1 MSNAHIVEQISKI
14 DSELTKLDSIMLNLA
29 REREQLKARLREQSE
44 KEVTVIRRVV
54 SECGHKAITI
64 AFKMVYECGVIQVG
78 VSDSGSAKQ
87 YSKAEG
93 VAVAKSRVGML
104 RLVLGKQSPA
114 TLLSDMSLVSIL
126 CYALSCDND
135 YDSLSKALRPFINHR
150 NGSR

>member
-1 MSNAHIVEQISKI
+1 MSNAYIADRISKI
-14 DSELTKLDSIMLNLA
+14 DSELAQLDSIKLNLI
-29 REREQLKARLREQSE
+29 RERERYKALAQPVN
-44 KEVTVIRRVV
+44 EVTVIRRVI

-64 AFKMVYECGVIQVG
+64 AFKMMYDQGLIHVG

-93 VAVAKSRVGML
+93 VALAKSRVGML
-104 RLVLGKQSPA
+104 RLMLGKQTPA
-114 TLLSDMSLVSIL
+114 VLLSDMSLVPAL

>member
-14 DSELTKLDSIMLNLA
+14 DSELAKLDSIMLNLV
-29 REREQLKARLREQSE
+29 REREQFKARLREQSE

-54 SECGHKAITI
+54 SECGHKAITV
-64 AFKMVYECGVIQVG
+64 AFKMMYDHGSIEIGVA
-78 VSDSGSAKQ
+78 DSGSAKQ
-87 YSKAEG
+87 FSKAEG
-93 VAVAKSRVGML
+93 VAMAKSRIGMI
-104 RLVLGKQSPA
+104 RLMIGMQTPA
-114 TLLSDMSLVSIL
+114 TLLSDRSLVSIL